1 MSWASIVILGILSH
15 ILVIN
20 SSRKVSAK
28 HMISFLALLIIIGL
42 AAVDI
47 LIKHYRGDL

>member
-20 SSRKVSAK
+20 SSRKVSVK
-28 HMISFLALLIIIGL
+28 HMISFLALLIIISL
-42 AAVDI
+42 AAIDI

>member
-20 SSRKVSAK
+20 ASGSRVTAK
-28 HMISFLALLIIIGL
+28 HMISFLALLIIISL
-42 AAVDI
+42 ATIDI
-47 LIKHYRGDL
+47 IKHHGGNV